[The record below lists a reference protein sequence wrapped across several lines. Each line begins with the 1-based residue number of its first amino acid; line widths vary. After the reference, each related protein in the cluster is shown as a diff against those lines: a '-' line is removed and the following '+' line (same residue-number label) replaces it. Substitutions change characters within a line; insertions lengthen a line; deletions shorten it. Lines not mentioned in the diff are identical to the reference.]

1 MLYICTYR
9 LFRLHILISSRA
21 LSLTPRT
28 GIFGPLPFA
37 RAGDACDREVEVGHL
52 DSVLL
57 LVRVDVHQL
66 AHDTHLAAALPG
78 LARHHHFL
86 DRVKLATVLLHEA
99 AYEVVEAL
107 VHHDVLEH

>member
-57 LVRVDVHQL
+57 RSEKPAPVPCRCAECGVTAGAAVAAR
-66 AHDTHLAAALPG
+66 AH
-78 LARHHHFL
+78 
-86 DRVKLATVLLHEA
+86 
-99 AYEVVEAL
+99 
-107 VHHDVLEH
+107 